1 MKQAAVAVIAAVI
14 IVTNNL
20 LTENEDQLRITI
32 CRQFY

>member
-32 CRQFY
+32 CQQFY